1 MPWSQPLVSVTVVTY
16 NSRHVIARCLD
27 AVLQQEYRP
36 LEVIVVDNAS
46 QDDSISILARYR
58 HCIRLIQNERNA
70 GFAAG
75 QNQAIAASRG
85 QWILTLNADVL
96 VQPGFIGCLVATG
109 ELDAGVG
116 VACGKLLRIG
126 RDFTIPDEPRID
138 STGIYFTPA
147 MRHFDRGWNEP
158 DDLRFRNTEYV
169 FGACA
174 AAALY
179 RRKMIADVSLEDGFF
194 DPDFFAY
201 REDADV
207 AWRSQLLGWRCIYT
221 PGALAYHIRSV
232 VPGSRPAVPAILKM
246 HSVKNRFLMRV
257 KNMTGD
263 LYRRHWLPATARD
276 LLVIGGCLLREP
288 RSLPAFWHIAR
299 CLSRALAKRR
309 QIMER
314 RRVSDEYM
322 ASWFDTAQAH
332 RPLDPSVQPA
342 LTISGTEYSCTSSA
356 PVRDADVLFP
366 RNYRAGIGLDHKGS
380 LN

>member
-1 MPWSQPLVSVTVVTY
+1 MQQALVSVTIVTH
-16 NSRHVIARCLD
+16 NSSQFIDRCLG
-27 AVLQQEYRP
+27 AVFEQEYRP

-46 QDDSISILARYR
+46 EDSSKSILARYR
-58 HCIRLIQNERNA
+58 DSIELIENGRNA

-179 RRKMIADVSLEDGFF
+179 RRKMIADVYLEDGFF

-201 REDADV
+201 REDADL
-207 AWRSQLLGWRCIYT
+207 AWRSQL
-221 PGALAYHIRSV
+221 
-232 VPGSRPAVPAILKM
+232 
-246 HSVKNRFLMRV
+246 
-257 KNMTGD
+257 
-263 LYRRHWLPATARD
+263 
-276 LLVIGGCLLREP
+276 
-288 RSLPAFWHIAR
+288 
-299 CLSRALAKRR
+299 
-309 QIMER
+309 
-314 RRVSDEYM
+314 
-322 ASWFDTAQAH
+322 
-332 RPLDPSVQPA
+332 
-342 LTISGTEYSCTSSA
+342 
-356 PVRDADVLFP
+356 
-366 RNYRAGIGLDHKGS
+366 
-380 LN
+380 

>member
-1 MPWSQPLVSVTVVTY
+1 MEPALVSVTVVTF
-16 NSRHVIARCLD
+16 NSGRFIARCLD
-27 AVLQQEYRP
+27 AVFEQEYRP

-46 QDDSISILARYR
+46 QDDSLSILARYEDR
-58 HCIRLIQNERNA
+58 IRLIQNDRNA

-85 QWILTLNADVL
+85 EWVLTLNADVL
-96 VQPGFIGCLVATG
+96 MQAGFIERLVETG
-109 ELDAGVG
+109 DLDAGVG
-116 VACGKLLRIG
+116 VVCGKLLRIG
-126 RDFTIPDEPRID
+126 RDLTIPDEPRID

-158 DDLRFRNTEYV
+158 DDHRFRHTEYV

-179 RRKMIADVSLEDGFF
+179 RREMIADVSCQDGFF

-221 PGALAYHIRSV
+221 PGAVAYHIRSV
-232 VPGSRPAVPAILKM
+232 VPGPRLAVPAILKM

-263 LYRRHWLPATARD
+263 LYRRYWLPATARD
-276 LLVIGGCLLREP
+276 LLVLGGCLLGEP
-288 RSLPAFWHIAR
+288 RSLLAFWHIAL
-299 CLSRALAKRR
+299 CLSRTLAKRR
-309 QIMER
+309 RIMER

-322 ASWFDTAQAH
+322 AEWFHASPVH
-332 RPLDPSVQPA
+332 RPLEPWVSARLRRTASAGPSVPSP
-342 LTISGTEYSCTSSA
+342 LTIS
-356 PVRDADVLFP
+356 
-366 RNYRAGIGLDHKGS
+366 
-380 LN
+380 

>member
-1 MPWSQPLVSVTVVTY
+1 MEPALVSITVVTY
-16 NSRHVIARCLD
+16 NSGQFIARCLD
-27 AVLQQEYRP
+27 AVFEQEYRP

-46 QDDSISILARYR
+46 QDDSLSILAGYK
-58 HCIRLIQNERNA
+58 HCIRLIQNDRNA

-75 QNQAIAASRG
+75 QNQAIAASHG
-85 QWILTLNADVL
+85 QWVLTLNADVL
-96 VQPGFIGCLVATG
+96 VQPGFIGRLVETG
-109 ELDAGVG
+109 DLDAGVG
-116 VACGKLLRIG
+116 VVCGKLLRIG

-158 DDLRFRNTEYV
+158 DDHRFAQTEYV

-179 RRKMIADVSLEDGFF
+179 RGEMIADISLEDGFF
-194 DPDFFAY
+194 DPDFFTY

-221 PGALAYHIRSV
+221 PGALAYHVRSV
-232 VPGSRPAVPAILKM
+232 APGPRPAVPAVLKM

-263 LYRRHWLPATARD
+263 LYRRYWLPTTSRD
-276 LLVIGGCLLREP
+276 LVVIGGCLLCEP
-288 RSLPAFWHIAR
+288 GSLPAFWHLAL

-309 QIMER
+309 QIMQR
-314 RRVSDEYM
+314 RRAPDEYL
-322 ASWFDTAQAH
+322 AGWFHTSPARQ
-332 RPLDPSVQPA
+332 PLEPW
-342 LTISGTEYSCTSSA
+342 ISEAAARSGVVGNRFA
-356 PVRDADVLFP
+356 R
-366 RNYRAGIGLDHKGS
+366 S
-380 LN
+380 LAVEDR

>member
-1 MPWSQPLVSVTVVTY
+1 MEPALVSVTVVTF
-16 NSRHVIARCLD
+16 NSGRFIARCLD
-27 AVLQQEYRP
+27 AVFEQEYRP

-46 QDDSISILARYR
+46 QDDSLSILARYEDR
-58 HCIRLIQNERNA
+58 IRLIQNDRNA
-70 GFAAG
+70 GFASG

-85 QWILTLNADVL
+85 EWVLTLNADVL
-96 VQPGFIGCLVATG
+96 MQAGFIERLVETG
-109 ELDAGVG
+109 DLDAGVG
-116 VACGKLLRIG
+116 VVCGKLLRIG
-126 RDFTIPDEPRID
+126 HDLTIPDEPRID

-158 DDLRFRNTEYV
+158 DDHRFRHTEYV

-179 RRKMIADVSLEDGFF
+179 RREMIADVSCEDGFF

-221 PGALAYHIRSV
+221 PGAVAYHIRSV
-232 VPGSRPAVPAILKM
+232 VPGPRLAVPAILKM

-263 LYRRHWLPATARD
+263 LYRRYWLPATARD
-276 LLVIGGCLLREP
+276 LLVLGGCLLGEP
-288 RSLPAFWHIAR
+288 RSLLAFWHIGL

-309 QIMER
+309 PIMER
-314 RRVSDEYM
+314 RRVTDEYM
-322 ASWFDTAQAH
+322 AEWFHASPAH
-332 RPLDPSVQPA
+332 RPLEPWVSARLQRTASAGPSVPSP
-342 LTISGTEYSCTSSA
+342 LTIS
-356 PVRDADVLFP
+356 
-366 RNYRAGIGLDHKGS
+366 
-380 LN
+380 

>member
-1 MPWSQPLVSVTVVTY
+1 MEPALVSITVVTY
-16 NSRHVIARCLD
+16 NSGPFLARCLD

-46 QDDSISILARYR
+46 QDDSLSILARYK
-58 HCIRLIQNERNA
+58 HCIRLIQNERNV

-85 QWILTLNADVL
+85 QWVLTLNPDVL
-96 VQPGFIGCLVATG
+96 VQPGFVASLVDAG
-109 ELDAGVG
+109 DLDAGVG
-116 VACGKLLRIG
+116 VVCGKLLRIG
-126 RDFTIPDEPRID
+126 RDFTIPDEPWID

-147 MRHFDRGWNEP
+147 IRHFDRGWNEP
-158 DDLRFRNTEYV
+158 DDHRFAHTQYV

-179 RRKMIADVSLEDGFF
+179 RREMIVDVSLEDGFF

-221 PGALAYHIRSV
+221 PRAHAFHIRSV
-232 VPGSRPAVPAILKM
+232 VPGPRPAVPAILKM

-263 LYRRHWLPATARD
+263 LYRRYWLPATARD
-276 LLVIGGCLLREP
+276 LLVIGGCLLCEP
-288 RSLPAFWHIAR
+288 ASLPAFWHLAL

-309 QIMER
+309 RIMQR
-314 RRVSDEYM
+314 RRVSDEYL
-322 ASWFDTAQAH
+322 ASWFHTSPACQALEAC
-332 RPLDPSVQPA
+332 RSAAPTQN
-342 LTISGTEYSCTSSA
+342 SGGRAHCAAGSSDW
-356 PVRDADVLFP
+356 P
-366 RNYRAGIGLDHKGS
+366 G
-380 LN
+380 

>member
-1 MPWSQPLVSVTVVTY
+1 MEPALVSVTVVTF
-16 NSRHVIARCLD
+16 NSGRFIARCLD
-27 AVLQQEYRP
+27 AVFEQEYRP

-46 QDDSISILARYR
+46 QDDSLSILARYQD
-58 HCIRLIQNERNA
+58 CIRLIQNDRNA

-85 QWILTLNADVL
+85 EWVLTLNADVL
-96 VQPGFIGCLVATG
+96 MQAGFIERLVETG
-109 ELDAGVG
+109 YLDARVG
-116 VACGKLLRIG
+116 VVCGKLLRIG
-126 RDFTIPDEPRID
+126 RDLTIPDEPRID

-158 DDLRFRNTEYV
+158 DDLRFRQTEYV

-179 RRKMIADVSLEDGFF
+179 RREMIADVSCEDGFF

-221 PGALAYHIRSV
+221 PGAVAYHIRSV
-232 VPGSRPAVPAILKM
+232 VPGPRLAVPAILKM

-263 LYRRHWLPATARD
+263 LYRRYWLPATARD
-276 LLVIGGCLLREP
+276 LLVLGGCLLGEP
-288 RSLPAFWHIAR
+288 RSLLAFWHIAL

-309 QIMER
+309 RIMER
-314 RRVSDEYM
+314 RRVTDEYM
-322 ASWFDTAQAH
+322 AEWFHASPAH
-332 RPLDPSVQPA
+332 RPLEPWVSARLQRTASTGPSVPSA
-342 LTISGTEYSCTSSA
+342 LTIS
-356 PVRDADVLFP
+356 
-366 RNYRAGIGLDHKGS
+366 
-380 LN
+380 